1 MPFDPN
7 PDNPRKKLMS
17 TLTARRHIEKSLRN
31 LLKIRNAQASDIVSM
46 FGNQIATYGM
56 DVDMRGCVAIM
67 NDCRTSVGIHLP
79 DTEGLLDHVVSIDV
93 REEDLVRWNQLPLAE
108 AYAIPAGMRLR
119 PEPTRADAT
128 VEELALNDLD
138 DAMGPVPEP
147 RDFAWKDGKILSYKV
162 EAAHVVVEA
171 TVDGV
176 ASNYAMLPLFGNA
189 DDLGKYVAERVG
201 VECRLCIEDAC
212 GDTHGIVIPEG
223 MPIIDMAIPQDAV
236 PGLRRELRHA
246 A

>member
-1 MPFDPN
+1 
-7 PDNPRKKLMS
+7 MS

-31 LLKIRNAQASDIVSM
+31 LLKIRNAQASDIMSM

-67 NDCRTSVGIHLP
+67 NDCRTSVGIHVP
-79 DTEGLLDHVVSIDV
+79 DAQGQLDHQVSIDI

-128 VEELALNDLD
+128 IGELAMDDLD
-138 DAMGPVPEP
+138 ETMGPVPEP
-147 RDFAWKDGKILSYKV
+147 RDFAWKDGTILSYKV
-162 EAAHVVVEA
+162 EAAHIVVEA
-171 TVDGV
+171 TVEGV
-176 ASNYAMLPLFGNA
+176 TSKYAMLPLFGNA
-189 DDLGKYVAERVG
+189 DELGKYMAERVG
-201 VECRLCIEDAC
+201 LECRLCIEDAG
-212 GDTHGIVIPEG
+212 GDTHGIVVPAG
-223 MPIIDMAIPQDAV
+223 MQVIDMAIPIDAV
-236 PGLRRELRHA
+236 PALRRELRRA